1 MLSRKA
7 FGEGGGIRG
16 GRILNTGTK
25 GHPEALEGLEE
36 GDEPHRLSY
45 IRQANTHVPRKEGE
59 SLTFW
64 KHKAHQKGIR
74 IYLDSQIHELRTKS
88 K

>member
-1 MLSRKA
+1 MELLA
-7 FGEGGGIRG
+7 
-16 GRILNTGTK
+16 T
-25 GHPEALEGLEE
+25 ALEGLEE

-45 IRQANTHVPRKEGE
+45 IRQGNPHVPRKEGE

-64 KHKAHQKGIR
+64 KHKVHQKGFR
-74 IYLDSQIHELRTKS
+74 IYFYSWIHKLRTKS